1 MACVFDVEHH
11 TDEEAELRKQLA
23 EAKAA
28 LETARARSAE
38 EASGDGDGDGGG
50 GGSAGDSR
58 ALTIG
63 VSLGAAGVIGM
74 AVAALLA
81 YRQGKK
87 KGAILTNDTSD
98 FNGNASFK

>member
-1 MACVFDVEHH
+1 LVCAFDVEHH

-23 EAKAA
+23 DAKAA
-28 LETARARSAE
+28 LEAAQARAAE
-38 EASGDGDGDGGG
+38 EASGDGDGDGDGG
-50 GGSAGDSR
+50 TGDSR

-87 KGAILTNDTSD
+87 QGAILTNDTSD
-98 FNGNASFK
+98 FNGNATFK